1 MKETDLNEKIFLY
14 DRVDYSKPA
23 PHPLLA
29 PKPIKM
35 TEIEAHSRNQAF
47 ALNRASQRYVK
58 QKELNQ

>member
-1 MKETDLNEKIFLY
+1 MKEINLNEKFFLFNMI
-14 DRVDYSKPA
+14 DYSKPA

-35 TEIEAHSRNQAF
+35 SEVEAHSRNQAF